1 MKATVLVD
9 NIKSDGIKGE
19 WGLSILCEFN
29 GKKVLL
35 DTGASSLFAKNA
47 ATLGISLKDVDC
59 AALSH
64 AHYDHADGMRT
75 FFKENEKAE
84 FYLRDGTAENCFAKK
99 WFISKYIG
107 IPRGILNEY
116 KDRIVFANG
125 IYPICDGVN
134 LIPHTTAN
142 LDRIGKRENMY
153 IKENNIFKPDGFVH
167 EQSLVFDTPKGLV
180 VFNSCCHGGADNI
193 INEALEAFPGKNVYA
208 LIGGFHIFN
217 KSESVIRNLS
227 KRIKETGIEK
237 VYTGHCT
244 GKRAYRIM
252 RDELGD
258 IVNQLKAGMV
268 IEL

>member
-9 NIKSDGIKGE
+9 NIKSNGIRGE
-19 WGLSILCEFN
+19 WGLSILAEFN
-29 GKKVLL
+29 EKTVLL

-47 ATLGISLKDVDC
+47 ARLGISLKNVDY
-59 AALSH
+59 AVLSH
-64 AHYDHADGMRT
+64 AHYDHADGMKT
-75 FFKENEKAE
+75 FFEENEKAK

-125 IYPICDGVN
+125 KHRVFDGIS

-153 IKENNIFKPDGFVH
+153 IKENNLFRPDNFAH

-193 INEALEAFPGKNVYA
+193 INEALDAFPGKNVYA

-217 KSESVIRNLS
+217 KPESVIRDLS
-227 KRIKETGIEK
+227 KRIRETGIEK

-258 IVNQLKAGMV
+258 NVSQLKVGLR
-268 IEL
+268 IEI